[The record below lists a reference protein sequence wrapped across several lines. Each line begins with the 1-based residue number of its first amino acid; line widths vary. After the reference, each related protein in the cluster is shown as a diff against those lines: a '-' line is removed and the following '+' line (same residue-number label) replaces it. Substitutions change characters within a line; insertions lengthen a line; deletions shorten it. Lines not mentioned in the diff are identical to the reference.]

1 MSKMEREAG
10 DKGCLLRRHE
20 ISAEYRGKMVDWMV
34 EVLCTFKCSQQTF
47 FLAVDIMDRYFK
59 NTDCKLAAGD
69 LHLVGIVSMFIASKY
84 EDVIPLLM
92 RTVIHKIGHDKFRV
106 SEIQDKELQVL
117 AALDYKIGVPTLKE
131 YLDRYMEQMRLIND
145 KVLYKVLLCISK
157 MVCFS
162 YDLVQ
167 LPSSSLAASILA
179 FGIHNLTSSNVMQE
193 DEQIKRVA
201 EMGGCK
207 VEKIWE

>member
-1 MSKMEREAG
+1 MLAREAVYGKDDHQG
-10 DKGCLLRRHE
+10 DNIDQVL
-20 ISAEYRGKMVDWMV
+20 VDWMV
-34 EVLCTFKCSQQTF
+34 EVLATFKCSQQTL

-59 NTDCKLAAGD
+59 NTDCKLGAGD
-69 LHLVGIVSMFIASKY
+69 LHLIGIVAMFVASKY

-92 RTVIHKIGHDKFRV
+92 RTVIHKIGHDKFKV

-131 YLDRYMEQMRLIND
+131 YLDKYMEQMRLTND

-157 MVCFS
+157 MVSFS
-162 YDLVQ
+162 YDLAQ

-179 FGIHNLTSSNVMQE
+179 FGIHYMTSSNVMQQ
-193 DEQIKRVA
+193 DEQMKTVA
-201 EMGGCK
+201 EMGGCE
-207 VEKIWE
+207 VEKICE